1 LAVSAKKEEVEKKLL
16 TEPELPKVFAEV
28 VEDYTAG
35 KPQDHTI
42 KWIGLKPAEIQ
53 EKLADKDYQVSP
65 YIVRQLLT
73 NAGLRR
79 RSYLKDASAGEVP
92 FRNEQ
97 FEKIADIK
105 AFFLDAGLP
114 VFSIDVKHK
123 ELIGNFFRDGKY
135 YDFKHRKVNDH
146 DFPSLAKGIVI
157 PHGIYDIA
165 DNFGYL
171 TLGTSKDT
179 SEFFCDNLAA
189 YWQSDFQWK
198 YPDAD
203 WMLLLCDGGGSN
215 SARHYIVKQDL
226 YHLAQ
231 HLDMN
236 IVVAHYPPYCSKWN
250 PIEHRL
256 FCHVHRAWE
265 GTIFHN
271 IQIVKQRAELTGTKS
286 GLGVK
291 VTINDKQYLTK
302 RKVKPLFKENIRDFV
317 TFDDQLPQW
326 NYRFS
331 PGK

>member
-1 LAVSAKKEEVEKKLL
+1 M
-16 TEPELPKVFAEV
+16 TEAELPKVFAEV
-28 VEDYTAG
+28 VENHTAG
-35 KPQDHTI
+35 KPQDDSIRWT
-42 KWIGLKPAEIQ
+42 GLKPSEIQ
-53 EKLADKDYQVSP
+53 EKLAALNYEVSP
-65 YIVRQLLT
+65 YIIQQLLT
-73 NAGLRR
+73 NAGLKR
-79 RSYLKDASAGEVP
+79 RSYLKDASAKEVP

-97 FEKIADIK
+97 FEKIAELK
-105 AFFLDAGLP
+105 TAFLDAGLP

-123 ELIGNFFRDGKY
+123 ELLGNFFRDGKY

-146 DFPSLAKGIVI
+146 DFPSLANGIVI

-179 SEFFCDNLAA
+179 SEFFCDNLETC
-189 YWQSDFQWK
+189 WRSDLQWK
-198 YPDAD
+198 YPKAD

-215 SARHYIVKQDL
+215 SSRHYIVKQDL
-226 YHLAQ
+226 YLLAQ
-231 HLDMN
+231 KLDMN

-271 IQIVKQRAELTGTKS
+271 IQIVKERAELTSTKT

-291 VTINDKQYLTK
+291 VSINDKKYLTK
-302 RKVKPLFKENIRDFV
+302 RQVSPAFKENIFDFV
-317 TFDDQLPQW
+317 SFDENLPQW
-326 NYRFS
+326 NYRFN
-331 PGK
+331 PVR